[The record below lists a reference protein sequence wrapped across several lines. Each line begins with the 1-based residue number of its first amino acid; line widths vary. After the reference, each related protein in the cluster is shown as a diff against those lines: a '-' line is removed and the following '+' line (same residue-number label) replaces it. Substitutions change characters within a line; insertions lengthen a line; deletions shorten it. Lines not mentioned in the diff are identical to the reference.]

1 LPESFNKLFKV
12 IKDPRLAAA
21 LLNAQLRMGGRARV
35 PLSVRLTGKVHIAG
49 EGEVVFGE
57 GITMIGTVV
66 PIEFVAHNGARIVIG
81 DRTFINYG
89 SSITAYDL
97 VSIGR
102 DCLLGHYT
110 LILDNNGHD
119 LKQHNVLPPS
129 APVTVGDHVWICSRV
144 LILPGVSIGDHSVI
158 GAGSVVTKNIPPRCV
173 AMGNPAR
180 VVREVD

>member
-1 LPESFNKLFKV
+1 
-12 IKDPRLAAA
+12 
-21 LLNAQLRMGGRARV
+21 M

-57 GITMIGTVV
+57 GISMIGTVV
-66 PIEFVAHNGARIVIG
+66 PIEFVTHNGARIVIG

-110 LILDNNGHD
+110 LILDNNEHD

-129 APVTVGDHVWICSRV
+129 APVTIGDHVWICSRV